1 MRRILVVVAAVLF
14 SFSAGAE
21 AAKVRPV
28 EARPRLVVVV
38 SVDQC
43 RADYLARFADHF
55 LPARRGRTVGGF
67 RYLLDGGADYRDA
80 HHVQVPTTTCVGHTS
95 IATGAPPSLHG
106 ILGNVV
112 YDRAEGRVR
121 RCLDDPTTKTVGGR
135 SLPASA
141 AAIQATTVGDELE
154 LATGGLSRVVAIS
167 YKDRAAIPLGGHA
180 ADLVLWFDDVTG
192 NWVSSTYYLPDGR
205 LPAWVTALN
214 EEKLPDRHLGQ
225 SWRPLLDREAYR
237 GTQTARRAAAG
248 SGPLFDHALP
258 AKAGEPFYEAFVG
271 SGTAN
276 DYLVE
281 TARRALVS
289 EGLGRD
295 EVPDLLLLN
304 LATNDYVG
312 HRHGPNSAEV
322 VDVTVRTDRAL
333 SRLFDALEE
342 VVPGGLRNVVVALT
356 GDHAVSTAPEEGQ
369 EAGRLPGGR
378 DPIAGVGRRVDAA
391 LDELYG
397 AGDWVLA
404 AEATRPNLYLDR
416 KLMAERQLDPA
427 AVELSAAQ
435 AAALSPGVYAAFGR
449 SQIMSGQLPPVD
461 YAQLVFNGFHRER
474 GGDVFLVTRPGWS
487 FGAGPEADHGS
498 PWVPDT
504 HVPLILRG
512 PGVTPGVFHRRASAL
527 DLAPTLS
534 QLLGIGYPSACQG
547 RPLHEALDAPASAR

>member
-1 MRRILVVVAAVLF
+1 MRRILVAVGAALV
-14 SFSAGAE
+14 SFPAAAE
-21 AAKVRPV
+21 AARARPA

-43 RADYLARFADHF
+43 RADYLTRFADHF
-55 LPARRGRTVGGF
+55 LPARQGKSVGGF
-67 RYLLDGGADYRDA
+67 RYLLEGGAHYRDV
-80 HHVQVPTTTCVGHTS
+80 HHVQVPTTTCVGHAS
-95 IATGAPPSLHG
+95 LATGAPPSLHG

-121 RCLDDPTTKTVGGR
+121 RCVEDPTTKTVGGT
-135 SLPASA
+135 SMPASA
-141 AAIQATTVGDELE
+141 AAIQATTLGDELE

-180 ADLVLWFDDVTG
+180 ADVVLWFDDVTG
-192 NWVSSTYYLPDGR
+192 NWVSSTYYLPEGR
-205 LPAWVTALN
+205 LPGWVAALN
-214 EEKLPDRHLGQ
+214 EERLPDRHLGQ
-225 SWRPLLDREAYR
+225 SWQPLLDREAYR
-237 GTQTARRAAAG
+237 MTQTARRAAAG

-258 AKAGEPFYEAFVG
+258 AKAGEPLYEAFVTAG
-271 SGTAN
+271 MAN
-276 DYLVE
+276 DHVIE
-281 TARRALVS
+281 TARRAVLAES
-289 EGLGRD
+289 LGRD

-322 VDVTVRTDRAL
+322 MDVTVRTDRAL
-333 SRLFDALEE
+333 SRLFTALEE
-342 VVPGGLRNVVVALT
+342 TVPGGLKGVVVALT
-356 GDHAVSTAPEEGQ
+356 ADHAVSTAPEEGQ

-416 KLMAERQLDPA
+416 KLMAERGLDPA
-427 AVELSAAQ
+427 AVERAAAG

-449 SQIMSGQLPPVD
+449 SQIMSGQLPPTE

-487 FGAGPEADHGS
+487 FGSGPEADHGS

-504 HVPLILRG
+504 HVPLVLRG
-512 PGVTPGVFHRRASAL
+512 PGIRPGVFHRRASAL

-547 RPLHEALDAPASAR
+547 RPLWEALDRPAPAR